1 MDIFFT
7 DQAPFTLT
15 KNMSLEQEDGNTLRS
30 NMSVLSQKRTF
41 AVQNVMSALPSKADM
56 CGATRDV
63 R

>member
-30 NMSVLSQKRTF
+30 NMSVLGQKQTY
-41 AVQNVMSALPSKADM
+41 AVQKGMSAFPP
-56 CGATRDV
+56 
-63 R
+63 